1 MVGDRLDQFQ
11 GHHPIG
17 EQAQGPAVPPRGRLP
32 THQGDELGFLPPD
45 MRARAQIIAPGTM
58 ITSQPLLPAPVPVRF
73 PFPPYATRLD
83 EVLGSAD
90 DEARANELL
99 ENM

>member
-1 MVGDRLDQFQ
+1 MLFRSDIINNAALEVCGQ
-11 GHHPIG
+11 IKAS
-17 EQAQGPAVPPRGRLP
+17 EA
-32 THQGDELGFLPPD
+32 TELGFLPPD